1 MSRSSIQTTK
11 ATARWACRVWV
22 LNGPAVF
29 RRERTVLT
37 LPQWHSGGDES
48 SAQVPSHQ
56 SLSSALLQ
64 SPAGVPRYC
73 TEDLWLWNC
82 VWHSDLHDQQQRQR
96 SVDGTRGLWRYCSL
110 VPVNHECWRGAE
122 IGTDTTV
129 HCHCQYTVHAVWM
142 DPLQAA
148 GNTNLS
154 IYPFICCSMYLS
166 CYLLYLSIAPSIFLS
181 PSCRWMKALF
191 QTCVSKTNLKKI
203 SKKNKRATEMS
214 QEPGEIIWHN
224 MLFNPGPH
232 SNHTCL
238 FPVQP
243 VFFCSCVSTNSEP
256 AAKMWKSIQ

>member
-1 MSRSSIQTTK
+1 MSTSPIQTTK

-122 IGTDTTV
+122 IGTNTTV
-129 HCHCQYTVHAVWM
+129 HCHCQYTVHAVSGWIHFK
-142 DPLQAA
+142 LRATQ
-148 GNTNLS
+148 
-154 IYPFICCSMYLS
+154 IYPFILLSVALCIYHSICCIYLS
-166 CYLLYLSIAPSIFLS
+166 LHLSFYLLAADEWRLYFKPV
-181 PSCRWMKALF
+181 WVKQM
-191 QTCVSKTNLKKI
+191 LK
-203 SKKNKRATEMS
+203 R
-214 QEPGEIIWHN
+214 
-224 MLFNPGPH
+224 
-232 SNHTCL
+232 
-238 FPVQP
+238 
-243 VFFCSCVSTNSEP
+243 
-256 AAKMWKSIQ
+256 